1 MDFVRFWSA
10 AGVREVDIVRGQPVV
25 LLHSISCML
34 AELESPGSDG
44 TSSVFAICIHWAAGR
59 ISTHSVEGL
68 LEDVY
73 VGLISEQM
81 ES

>member
-1 MDFVRFWSA
+1 
-10 AGVREVDIVRGQPVV
+10 
-25 LLHSISCML
+25 ML

-44 TSSVFAICIHWAAGR
+44 TSSVFAIYIHCAADV

-81 ES
+81 ESCRP

>member
-1 MDFVRFWSA
+1 
-10 AGVREVDIVRGQPVV
+10 
-25 LLHSISCML
+25 ML

-44 TSSVFAICIHWAAGR
+44 TSSVFAICIHWAADV

-81 ES
+81 ESCRP